1 MSVDFLVEG
10 RPGFLAQ
17 VFLASGFLASG
28 LLVPGRLLL
37 IDEVPWPGPLVPR
50 LSSSGLEPL
59 SPVKRGLLPA
69 FLSPCPGRDEA
80 VLFRGD
86 EDPLLPPF
94 FGAPGL
100 LKVLIINLC

>member
-1 MSVDFLVEG
+1 MPAAAIYLLSRTLSSVDFFATG
-10 RPGFLAQ
+10 RPGFL
-17 VFLASGFLASG
+17 VL
-28 LLVPGRLLL
+28 GRLLL
-37 IDEVPWPGPLVPR
+37 MDDVPWPGPFLLLR

-59 SPVKRGLLPA
+59 SPVKEGLVPA
-69 FLSPCPGRDEA
+69 FLSPCPSRDEA

-100 LKVLIINLC
+100 LKVLIINYC